1 MQKWTF
7 NVILIDIPYIY
18 KGKKWAISVTLERSM
33 TSDVLEFV
41 KYGIRWDLFRLRALI
56 SLRPGTS
63 KRVEN
68 DLLAITSA

>member
-18 KGKKWAISVTLERSM
+18 KGKKWAISVTPERSM

-41 KYGIRWDLFRLRALI
+41 KYGIRWDLSRLRALI